1 MSICSKTIHIFDA
14 IPTKIPT
21 AFFMGIEQTILKFV
35 WSHKRPQIAK
45 AISGKNKVKDIML
58 PDFKLHYKAVA

>member
-1 MSICSKTIHIFDA
+1 MSILSKTIHIFDA
-14 IPTKIPT
+14 IPTKVPM

-45 AISGKNKVKDIML
+45 ATLRKDKVKDVML